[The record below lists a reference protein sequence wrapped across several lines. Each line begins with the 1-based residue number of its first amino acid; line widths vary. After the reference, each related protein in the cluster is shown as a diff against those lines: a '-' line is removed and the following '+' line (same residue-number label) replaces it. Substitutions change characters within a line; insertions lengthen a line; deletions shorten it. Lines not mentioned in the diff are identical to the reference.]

1 MTKFFLLTSISW
13 LIVINQLAAQSY
25 SFGVNGGI
33 NVSTISS
40 DDETI
45 GPSIGYHIGIVA
57 SKELNTNWSLQPGL
71 SLSLQ
76 GAKQTDGDEFKFSY
90 YYINLP
96 VYFKARLGKSIS
108 VVLGPQFSTLLNATR
123 KNDDGKENITVL
135 VTPIDISVC
144 AGLSASLDESVQLQ
158 VNYNIGLLST
168 SALKEDKTKYYPNMV
183 FQAGLVVFVFN
194 KMKAQ

>member
-1 MTKFFLLTSISW
+1 VFFLMFFIALLSTTSP
-13 LIVINQLAAQSY
+13 LIAQPY
-25 SFGVNGGI
+25 SFGVNAGI

-45 GPSIGYHIGIVA
+45 GPSTGYHIGIVA

-96 VYFKARLGKSIS
+96 VYFKARLGKSFG
-108 VVLGPQFSTLLNATR
+108 VVLGPQFSALLNATR
-123 KNDDGKENITVL
+123 RNEDGKDNITVL
-135 VTPIDISVC
+135 VTPIDISIC
-144 AGLSASLDESVQLQ
+144 AGLSASLDENVQLQ

-183 FQAGLVVFVFN
+183 FQAGLIVFVFN